1 MGCEIMARVIEM
13 RQFAVLVFSTLV
25 SIIAASCT
33 GTPQQTVS
41 VDLENYYKSNPT
53 PPSGMAR
60 IYVLP
65 AHLGTWLQD
74 TDTFATIFAERKNGN
89 SIRIA
94 SVSKH
99 KFAAFDVA
107 PGDII
112 ISATG
117 PNSNSS
123 KMLFSLRD
131 RQTVFLYPQLAVNR
145 FIPIAA
151 IFDSVLQT
159 EFRGGDPPPFDALD
173 LDQGMKRIN
182 ELSMSGLYPEAR
194 ALVRQEISPSSGVWS
209 AGAERGKVVAP
220 QSPPRQI
227 PTSVRFSEA
236 PLTFNYQKP
245 RRDTANDIA
254 VIIGN
259 ADYSKG
265 HDIPNAITAYA
276 DAESMRRYAI
286 DGLGVREGNV
296 IFIKDA
302 TNGQLVE
309 IFGNERDHRGKLFNW
324 VKPGKSRVFVYYIG
338 HGAPGNADGRAMLVP
353 SDASAAQIALS
364 GYPLDLLYTNL
375 GRVPA
380 EQVTVVLEACFSGTS
395 PAGSVLGKSLPIS
408 VVPKS
413 ASVPTN
419 VTVISAAAA
428 DQMANWEQDDSHAI
442 FTKYFLKGMSGEADK
457 APYGNGDGMVSLDEL
472 DRYLKETMTY
482 MVRRTYGRDQMAQ
495 IVRGGS

>member
-1 MGCEIMARVIEM
+1 M
-13 RQFAVLVFSTLV
+13 
-25 SIIAASCT
+25 
-33 GTPQQTVS
+33 
-41 VDLENYYKSNPT
+41 
-53 PPSGMAR
+53 
-60 IYVLP
+60 
-65 AHLGTWLQD
+65 
-74 TDTFATIFAERKNGN
+74 
-89 SIRIA
+89 
-94 SVSKH
+94 
-99 KFAAFDVA
+99 
-107 PGDII
+107 
-112 ISATG
+112 
-117 PNSNSS
+117 
-123 KMLFSLRD
+123 
-131 RQTVFLYPQLAVNR
+131 
-145 FIPIAA
+145 
-151 IFDSVLQT
+151 
-159 EFRGGDPPPFDALD
+159 
-173 LDQGMKRIN
+173 
-182 ELSMSGLYPEAR
+182 
-194 ALVRQEISPSSGVWS
+194 
-209 AGAERGKVVAP
+209 
-220 QSPPRQI
+220 
-227 PTSVRFSEA
+227 
-236 PLTFNYQKP
+236 
-245 RRDTANDIA
+245 
-254 VIIGN
+254 IIGN

-495 IVRGGS
+495 IVRGGN